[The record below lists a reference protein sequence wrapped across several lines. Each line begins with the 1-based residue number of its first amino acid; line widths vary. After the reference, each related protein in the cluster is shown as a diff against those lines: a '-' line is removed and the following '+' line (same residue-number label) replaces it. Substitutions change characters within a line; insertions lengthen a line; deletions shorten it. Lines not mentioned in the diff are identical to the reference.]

1 MLTWSTCIS
10 YICFVLILITQIYI
24 PYLIGVC
31 LPLPIPIDTKDWVV
45 KIVFNLGLKKIPAT
59 RSLPYGTCHFTYGI
73 CTNGIWNTK
82 VPCFL
87 MAFRYSSSKARG
99 MERYFLS
106 LSNEL
111 TREWMLSVLTTFN
124 IELCLLHNENWDW
137 NSRYH
142 QNKQHICILFFI
154 FLPIITIENKSNVMY
169 HFNERKLSSWIPND
183 YWYWF
188 GIKI

>member
-1 MLTWSTCIS
+1 M
-10 YICFVLILITQIYI
+10 
-24 PYLIGVC
+24 
-31 LPLPIPIDTKDWVV
+31 
-45 KIVFNLGLKKIPAT
+45 KIVFYLGLKKIPAT

-87 MAFRYSSSKARG
+87 MAFGYSSSKARG

-169 HFNERKLSSWIPND
+169 HFNERKMSSWNTKWLLILIWNQNLKITTITTSGVTLVVKGT
-183 YWYWF
+183 Y
-188 GIKI
+188 IKLVFIWKILNLPKIRLVGELFF